1 MKVMGIDIGTT
12 TISMVLT
19 EADTG
24 KMIAKETVEH
34 RSFLKSE
41 IPEQKIQDPERIYE
55 IVTELA
61 NRMEAEN
68 FYWRTGKAV
77 YSF

>member
-24 KMIAKETVEH
+24 KMIARETV
-34 RSFLKSE
+34 
-41 IPEQKIQDPERIYE
+41 
-55 IVTELA
+55 
-61 NRMEAEN
+61 
-68 FYWRTGKAV
+68 
-77 YSF
+77 

>member
-24 KMIAKETVEH
+24 KMIASETVEH
-34 RSFLKSE
+34 RFFLKSE

-55 IVTELA
+55 ISINSVH
-61 NRMEAEN
+61 REAC
-68 FYWRTGKAV
+68 YWAR
-77 YSF
+77 SEQ

>member
-24 KMIAKETVEH
+24 KMIARETVEH
-34 RSFLKSE
+34 CSFLKSE
-41 IPEQKIQDPERIYE
+41 IPEQKIQDPERIYA
-55 IVTELA
+55 ISINSVH
-61 NRMEAEN
+61 REAC
-68 FYWRTGKAV
+68 YWAR
-77 YSF
+77 SEQ